1 MAPTSVVSAPSITGC
16 ALTPEPSSPVST
28 LPTLHPPVLTRPV
41 HARLAGLSVELSAT
55 MASGDRGQGAVKS
68 KQPAPMQVTA
78 EQILREAHERQED
91 EAYIAPKQKITDPE
105 ELAVYRMRERK
116 HFEDRLRMSRN
127 AMGTWLKYGSFEE
140 AQRDFERA
148 RSVYERAL
156 DVDHRNTT
164 LWLKYSRTFNPHLLP
179 TPLPVLTQSLNP
191 SLNPSLD
198 LSLNPRLNPTLEPS
212 LNPSRSPRLS
222 PGTPRWRCATGTST
236 RRATCG
242 TAPSR

>member
-1 MAPTSVVSAPSITGC
+1 
-16 ALTPEPSSPVST
+16 
-28 LPTLHPPVLTRPV
+28 
-41 HARLAGLSVELSAT
+41 

-164 LWLKYSRTFNPHLLP
+164 LWLKYSRTSNPHLLP
-179 TPLPVLTQSLNP
+179 TPLPALNP
-191 SLNPSLD
+191 SPDPSL
-198 LSLNPRLNPTLEPS
+198 NPS

-222 PGTPRWRCATGTST
+222 PGMPRWRCATGTST
-236 RRATCG
+236 RHAMCG

>member
-1 MAPTSVVSAPSITGC
+1 MAANVG
-16 ALTPEPSSPVST
+16 
-28 LPTLHPPVLTRPV
+28 
-41 HARLAGLSVELSAT
+41 
-55 MASGDRGQGAVKS
+55 GDRGHGAVKS

-127 AMGTWLKYGSFEE
+127 AMGTWLKYAAFEE

-164 LWLKYSRTFNPHLLP
+164 LWLKLVRTFNPNLLP
-179 TPLPVLTQSLNP
+179 TPLPARNESLSPSLSPSLNP
-191 SLNPSLD
+191 SLNPSLA
-198 LSLNPRLNPTLEPS
+198 PRRPKPP

>member
-1 MAPTSVVSAPSITGC
+1 MPTNVG
-16 ALTPEPSSPVST
+16 
-28 LPTLHPPVLTRPV
+28 
-41 HARLAGLSVELSAT
+41 
-55 MASGDRGQGAVKS
+55 GDRGHGAVKS

-127 AMGTWLKYGSFEE
+127 AMGTWLKYAAFEE

-164 LWLKYSRTFNPHLLP
+164 LWLKYSLAPS
-179 TPLPVLTQSLNP
+179 TQTSCPRLSPRATRGLSPSLSP
-191 SLNPSLD
+191 SLNPSLTP
-198 LSLNPRLNPTLEPS
+198 PRPEPI
-212 LNPSRSPRLS
+212 LNPSRS

-242 TAPSR
+242 TARSR